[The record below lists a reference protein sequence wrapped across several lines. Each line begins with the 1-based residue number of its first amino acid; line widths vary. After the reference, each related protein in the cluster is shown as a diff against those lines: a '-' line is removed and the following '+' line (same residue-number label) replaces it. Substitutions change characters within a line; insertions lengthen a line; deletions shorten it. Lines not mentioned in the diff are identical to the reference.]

1 MKRLLMI
8 LLGIGVIAL
17 AVSLASLTPDRASA
31 VPVCGP
37 GFHWIDSC
45 SPGGTDSL
53 SNTSALV
60 ELDEVGGD
68 CVGDVTVTLSGPTEI
83 VRQAASDDSA
93 NFPGTR
99 PVDAHL
105 DVIDTEIVSMSLT
118 GASFTLRV
126 GAGGGPALS
135 ASQGAVAEQSG
146 DPTLGDSF
154 FDVFF
159 VIDDGGPDLYY
170 NQSALRI
177 KAVLLAF
184 PPEPVY
190 PPAPVICLD
199 LFSAPSGGFDTGINL
214 VDFQFD
220 PEPPAAVGGIE
231 IPFDDSGFAVGQSAS
246 SAGSSAPP
254 YAALTGAVAAAT
266 VALAAGA
273 WYARRRWLR

>member
-37 GFHWIDSC
+37 GSHWIDSC
-45 SPGGTDSL
+45 PAGTDSL
-53 SNTSALV
+53 SNTSVLV

-68 CVGDVTVTLSGPTEI
+68 CVKDLTVTLSGPTEI

-118 GASFTLRV
+118 GGSFTLRV

-159 VIDDGGPDLYY
+159 EIDDGINLYY
-170 NQSALRI
+170 NQSALRLE
-177 KAVLLAF
+177 AVI
-184 PPEPVY
+184 PQY
-190 PPAPVICLD
+190 PPDPIHPPNPVLCLD

-220 PEPPAAVGGIE
+220 PSAPPPAVGGVE
-231 IPFDDSGFAVGQSAS
+231 IPFDESGFAAGQSAS
-246 SAGSSAPP
+246 SAGSSGPP
-254 YAALTGAVAAAT
+254 YAALAGAVAAGA
-266 VALAAGA
+266 VALAAGG